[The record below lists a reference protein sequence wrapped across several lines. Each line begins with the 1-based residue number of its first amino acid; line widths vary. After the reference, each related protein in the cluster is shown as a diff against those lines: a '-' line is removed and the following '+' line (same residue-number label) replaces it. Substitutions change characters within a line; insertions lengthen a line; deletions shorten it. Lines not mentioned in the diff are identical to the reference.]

1 MVFARRATPLCI
13 CIPSLASCHINWPVV
28 IGVACGAAADS
39 AGSTTR
45 NPRRVQP
52 FATGRYSCAWKADES
67 DPPNVGAF
75 RDVPRQ
81 LASHL
86 RVDVL
91 SGPGPIFGTR
101 ESDVWTSVLGCMAE
115 HRHNVR

>member
-28 IGVACGAAADS
+28 IALACGAAADS

-52 FATGRYSCAWKADES
+52 FAAGRYSGAWKARQFHSPDV
-67 DPPNVGAF
+67 DAF

-86 RVDVL
+86 CIDVL
-91 SGPGPIFGTR
+91 SWPGLIFGTG
-101 ESDVWTSVLGCMAE
+101 ESSLWTS
-115 HRHNVR
+115 